1 MYFFTLYSELTACI
15 IFLVVIST
23 FIRKKDYRSAGQ
35 IISGSVFGITLE
47 FMNVLIFKTYTYS
60 TKFIIQI
67 GDVHNI
73 PICIGLCWGL
83 IIYCC
88 MRVSDKIGMAEW
100 SRPILDG
107 LLALTID
114 LSMDTIAIRLDGGF
128 WTWIGIPMEP
138 LPTLNGFFGVSYGN
152 FIGWFFVVMIFSYL
166 LRFEKRVLRERLNAS
181 GAITAA
187 YFCIIP
193 LFAYIPL
200 FICLI
205 LITKPVTLVFGTQL
219 AEQTVQLLTLSFT
232 IILAL
237 ITQIAAYLGKKPIRK
252 RDVDWLSIF
261 IFMYFHVTF
270 LSFYIAA
277 SLFASDFPDAPYIL
291 PLGSAMLG
299 IDILIHWSILDR
311 EKLRDQI
318 RSLR

>member
-1 MYFFTLYSELTACI
+1 MHFFTLYSELTAYV
-15 IFLVVIST
+15 IFLLVVIN
-23 FIRKKDYRSAGQ
+23 FIKKKDYRSVGQ

-67 GDVHNI
+67 GNAHNI

-88 MRVSDKIGMAEW
+88 IRVSDRIGLAEW

-166 LRFEKRVLRERLNAS
+166 LRFEKRILRERLNAS
-181 GAITAA
+181 WAITVI
-187 YFCIIP
+187 YFFIIP

-200 FICLI
+200 FLCLI
-205 LITKPVTLVFGTQL
+205 FITKPITLVFGTQL
-219 AEQTVQLLTLSFT
+219 AEQTVQLLTLCFT
-232 IILAL
+232 LILA
-237 ITQIAAYLGKKPIRK
+237 IATQIVAYLIK
-252 RDVDWLSIF
+252 RPLRERGVDWLSIF
-261 IFMYFHVTF
+261 IFMYFHLTF

-277 SLFASDFPDAPYIL
+277 SLFATDFPQAPFIL
-291 PLGSAMLG
+291 PLGFTMLG
-299 IDILIHWSILDR
+299 IDIVIHWSILDV
-311 EKLRDQI
+311 EKLRVQL

>member
-15 IFLVVIST
+15 IFLLVIIN

-47 FMNVLIFKTYTYS
+47 FMNVLVFKTYTYS

-67 GDVHNI
+67 GDAPDNI

-88 MRVSDKIGMAEW
+88 MKVSDKIGLAEW

-128 WTWIGIPMEP
+128 WTWTGIPMEP

-152 FIGWFFVVMIFSYL
+152 FIGWFFVVMIFSSL
-166 LRFEKRVLRERLNAS
+166 LRFEKSILRDRLNAA
-181 GAITAA
+181 GAITVA

-200 FICLI
+200 FLCLI
-205 LITKPVTLVFGTQL
+205 FITKPVTLVLGTQL
-219 AEQTVQLLTLSFT
+219 GEQTVQLLTLSLVL
-232 IILAL
+232 ILA
-237 ITQIAAYLGKKPIRK
+237 IVTQIVTYLIKRPLRE

-277 SLFASDFPDAPYIL
+277 SLFVTGFPEAPFIL
-291 PLGSAMLG
+291 LLGFAMLG
-299 IDILIHWSILDR
+299 IDIFIHWSILDK
-311 EKLRDQI
+311 EKLRDQM
-318 RSLR
+318 RSL

>member
-15 IFLVVIST
+15 IFLVVIIN
-23 FIRKKDYRSAGQ
+23 FIKKKDYRSAGQ

-47 FMNVLIFKTYTYS
+47 FMNVLVFKTYTYS

-67 GDVHNI
+67 GDAPDNI

-88 MRVSDKIGMAEW
+88 IKVSDKIGLAEW

-128 WTWIGIPMEP
+128 WTWTGIPMEP

-152 FIGWFFVVMIFSYL
+152 FIGWFFVVMIFSSL
-166 LRFEKRVLRERLNAS
+166 LRFEKSILRDKLNIS
-181 GAITAA
+181 GAITVT

-200 FICLI
+200 FLCLI
-205 LITKPVTLVFGTQL
+205 FITKPITLVLGTQL
-219 AEQTVQLLTLSFT
+219 AEQTVQLLTLSLVL
-232 IILAL
+232 ILAVV
-237 ITQIAAYLGKKPIRK
+237 TQIAAYLIKKPVIE

-261 IFMYFHVTF
+261 IFMYFHLTF

-277 SLFASDFPDAPYIL
+277 SLFVNDFPEAPFIL
-291 PLGSAMLG
+291 LLGFTMLV
-299 IDILIHWSILDR
+299 IDIFIHWSILDKD
-311 EKLRDQI
+311 KLRDQM
-318 RSLR
+318 RSL